1 MQVAVTGSSGL
12 IGSALTPA
20 LEGRGHK
27 VLRLVRR
34 PASGAGE
41 ASWDPAG
48 GLADPARLENLD
60 AVVHLA
66 GVGIADRRWSA
77 KRKAAIYDSRVS
89 GTRHL
94 VSALAALD
102 RPPKRFLGGSA
113 IGIYGSRG
121 IEQLEEASPVGDGFL
136 ADLCVAWER
145 EAAVA
150 ATFAERVYYLR
161 TGIVLTTRGGA
172 LGKMLMPFRLG
183 LGGVIGSGEQCM
195 SWITIDD
202 QVGAI
207 AHLLETSLEDSLESG
222 PVNLTAPNPLTNR
235 DFTHA
240 LGLAL
245 GRPTVFPL
253 PAFMVKALFGEM
265 GVEALLGSQCV
276 VPRRLQDNGYSF
288 AQTDIDRA
296 LGHLL

>member
-1 MQVAVTGSSGL
+1 MRVAVTGSSGL
-12 IGSALTPA
+12 IGSALAPH
-20 LEGRGHK
+20 LEKRGHE
-27 VLRLVRR
+27 VLRLVRHD
-34 PASGAGE
+34 ASGADE
-41 ASWDPAG
+41 ATWDPSG
-48 GLADPARLENLD
+48 GLADPPRLENLD

-94 VSALAALD
+94 VAALAALD
-102 RPPKRFLGGSA
+102 RPPKRFLCGSA
-113 IGIYGSRG
+113 IGVYGNRG

-145 EAAVA
+145 EAATA
-150 ATFAERVYYLR
+150 SAFAERVYSLR
-161 TGIVLTTRGGA
+161 TGIVLTPRGGA
-172 LGKMLMPFRLG
+172 LGKMLTPFKLG

-207 AHLLETSLEDSLESG
+207 VHLLETDLEDSLESG
-222 PVNLTAPNPLTNR
+222 PVNLTAPTPLTNR
-235 DFTHA
+235 EFTRA

-245 GRPTVFPL
+245 GRPTMFPL

-265 GVEALLGSQCV
+265 GVEALLGSQFV